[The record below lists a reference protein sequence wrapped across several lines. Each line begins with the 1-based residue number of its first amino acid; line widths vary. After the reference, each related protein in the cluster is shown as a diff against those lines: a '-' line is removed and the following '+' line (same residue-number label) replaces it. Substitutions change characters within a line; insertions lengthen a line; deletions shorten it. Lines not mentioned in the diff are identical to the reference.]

1 MQAPKT
7 DKIMICG
14 SIDFNNEM
22 KMYFNNKG
30 WQEGSTKIAGTFV
43 QERAFV
49 S

>member
-1 MQAPKT
+1 
-7 DKIMICG
+7 MICG

-22 KMYFNNKG
+22 KEYFNSKG
-30 WQEGSTKIAGTFV
+30 WNEGNKKMAGTFV